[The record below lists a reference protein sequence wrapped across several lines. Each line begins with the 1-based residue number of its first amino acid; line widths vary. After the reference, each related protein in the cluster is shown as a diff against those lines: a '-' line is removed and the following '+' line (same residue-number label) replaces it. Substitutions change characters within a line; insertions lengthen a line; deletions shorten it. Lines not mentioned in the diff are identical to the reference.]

1 MDIKHKIEQA
11 ENSEYQGNMEEENSF
26 DFRTILKLFIL
37 NWHWFAVS
45 MFIFLCGAVIY
56 LKYKKPI
63 YQVSAKMLVKDESN
77 KRRSSSG
84 QMLANMQDLG
94 IISNSNGIDNEVEIL
109 HSRILAKEA
118 VKDLKLYTE
127 YEIEGR
133 FVKRLLYNNQPINVD
148 INSMGLDKIDEEG
161 TPIEIEIK
169 LKDGKYLVKC
179 IYYNEEKE
187 EQEIEKSFN
196 KLPASFAIPTGTITL
211 TKATP
216 TYENKKIMAR
226 INNGRKLFVSIIPP
240 TIKAATY
247 VANATIEP
255 TSKTTSIALIT
266 LRDNNW
272 KRADDYLRQ
281 LAVCYNRQANL
292 DKNEIALKTEEFING
307 RLEKINAEL
316 GLTEGEL
323 ERYKKNN
330 NLTNLKLD
338 ATETLAQTSQYSTK
352 LSEAK
357 SQIMLL
363 DYLREYV
370 KDPNNKYQIIPSN
383 IGLEDNASTSLINNY
398 NKGVLERNRLLR
410 SASELS
416 PQVQNYTAT
425 LDELDQS
432 IRVALNQARKTA
444 DIKLQGVEAQYSLYQ
459 GKVSNAPE
467 QERMLTQIGRQ
478 QEVKSELYL
487 MLLQKREENSI
498 SLAATADKG
507 KLIDEPIFM
516 GKVSPKFSIVLLISL
531 AIGFALPLIFLYII
545 QLLRYKIEA
554 HEDVEKLTSLPI
566 IADVAIANESSKTT
580 GGIVVKEN
588 QNNQMDEIF
597 RSMRTN
603 IQFMLKEGQKVIM
616 LTSSTSGEGKT
627 FNAANLAVSYALLGK
642 KVILMG
648 LDIRKPALGRLFGLR
663 DRKMGVTSL
672 LTLSKLTEAD
682 INANI
687 VSSTVNDNLD
697 IMLAGPVPP
706 NPTELL
712 ANGNMKQLV
721 EYLRSAYDII
731 IMDTAP
737 VGLVTDTLQI
747 GLHADVTVV
756 VCRADYTPK
765 SAFEQFNNLAKSN
778 QLKNMCVVINGIDMT
793 KKKYGYYYG
802 YGKYGKYG
810 KYMGYNNYSTYGSY
824 SSSHYGNPN
833 DNSIKQ

>member
-1 MDIKHKIEQA
+1 M
-11 ENSEYQGNMEEENSF
+11 
-26 DFRTILKLFIL
+26 
-37 NWHWFAVS
+37 
-45 MFIFLCGAVIY
+45 
-56 LKYKKPI
+56 
-63 YQVSAKMLVKDESN
+63 
-77 KRRSSSG
+77 
-84 QMLANMQDLG
+84 
-94 IISNSNGIDNEVEIL
+94 
-109 HSRILAKEA
+109 
-118 VKDLKLYTE
+118 
-127 YEIEGR
+127 
-133 FVKRLLYNNQPINVD
+133 
-148 INSMGLDKIDEEG
+148 
-161 TPIEIEIK
+161 
-169 LKDGKYLVKC
+169 
-179 IYYNEEKE
+179 
-187 EQEIEKSFN
+187 
-196 KLPASFAIPTGTITL
+196 
-211 TKATP
+211 
-216 TYENKKIMAR
+216 
-226 INNGRKLFVSIIPP
+226 
-240 TIKAATY
+240 
-247 VANATIEP
+247 
-255 TSKTTSIALIT
+255 
-266 LRDNNW
+266 
-272 KRADDYLRQ
+272 
-281 LAVCYNRQANL
+281 
-292 DKNEIALKTEEFING
+292 
-307 RLEKINAEL
+307 
-316 GLTEGEL
+316 
-323 ERYKKNN
+323 
-330 NLTNLKLD
+330 
-338 ATETLAQTSQYSTK
+338 
-352 LSEAK
+352 
-357 SQIMLL
+357 
-363 DYLREYV
+363 
-370 KDPNNKYQIIPSN
+370 
-383 IGLEDNASTSLINNY
+383 
-398 NKGVLERNRLLR
+398 
-410 SASELS
+410 
-416 PQVQNYTAT
+416 
-425 LDELDQS
+425 
-432 IRVALNQARKTA
+432 
-444 DIKLQGVEAQYSLYQ
+444 LQGVEAQYSLYQ
-459 GKVSNAPE
+459 NKVANTPE

-478 QEVKSELYL
+478 QEVKSGLYL

-507 KLIDEPIFM
+507 QLIDEPIFM
-516 GKVSPKFSIVLLISL
+516 GKVTPKFSIVLLISL

-554 HEDVEKLTSLPI
+554 HEDVEKITSLPI

-603 IQFMLKEGQKVIM
+603 IQFMLKEDQKVIM

-824 SSSHYGNPN
+824 SSSHYSNPN

>member
-1 MDIKHKIEQA
+1 M
-11 ENSEYQGNMEEENSF
+11 
-26 DFRTILKLFIL
+26 
-37 NWHWFAVS
+37 
-45 MFIFLCGAVIY
+45 
-56 LKYKKPI
+56 
-63 YQVSAKMLVKDESN
+63 
-77 KRRSSSG
+77 
-84 QMLANMQDLG
+84 
-94 IISNSNGIDNEVEIL
+94 
-109 HSRILAKEA
+109 
-118 VKDLKLYTE
+118 
-127 YEIEGR
+127 
-133 FVKRLLYNNQPINVD
+133 
-148 INSMGLDKIDEEG
+148 
-161 TPIEIEIK
+161 
-169 LKDGKYLVKC
+169 
-179 IYYNEEKE
+179 
-187 EQEIEKSFN
+187 
-196 KLPASFAIPTGTITL
+196 
-211 TKATP
+211 
-216 TYENKKIMAR
+216 
-226 INNGRKLFVSIIPP
+226 
-240 TIKAATY
+240 
-247 VANATIEP
+247 
-255 TSKTTSIALIT
+255 
-266 LRDNNW
+266 
-272 KRADDYLRQ
+272 
-281 LAVCYNRQANL
+281 
-292 DKNEIALKTEEFING
+292 KTEEFING

-383 IGLEDNASTSLINNY
+383 IGLEDNASTSLINTY

-554 HEDVEKLTSLPI
+554 HEDVEKITSLPI

-603 IQFMLKEGQKVIM
+603 IQFMLKEDQKVIM

-627 FNAANLAVSYALLGK
+627 FNAANLAVSYALPGK

-648 LDIRKPALGRLFGLR
+648 LDIRKPALGHLFGLR

-721 EYLRSAYDII
+721 EYLRSVYDII

-765 SAFEQFNNLAKSN
+765 SAFEQFNKLAKSN
-778 QLKNMCVVINGIDMT
+778 NMCVVINGIDMT

-824 SSSHYGNPN
+824 SSSHYSNPN